1 MNQRRTLIKTSFAT
15 TLGLS
20 LHQRAVVA
28 QTTPIRVIIPFPAG
42 GGGDS
47 LARLMLTPSVANYS
61 GTPNAIFENVGGA
74 GGNLGALAA
83 LRADKSHETFLY
95 GTNGTHA
102 INQTLYSKPG
112 FSAINDFEPVSRL
125 SSIALLVVVRPNL
138 TVNSLADLL
147 KLLKSNPG
155 KFTYGSAG
163 NGTTSHLAMESLKAQ
178 AGLHVVHVPYRGGA
192 QAITDLI
199 GGQVDM
205 MIEISANAAPQVKA
219 GRIRALGVSTIT
231 RLPGFEELP
240 TIAESGVPGFDVS
253 AWDALFIPKSQGSV
267 NQASVEKMNRAIR
280 AALTDVK
287 MKEQLAAR
295 GAVPTPSSPDELKKF
310 VATEI
315 DRWAIA
321 IKRSGAKID

>member
-1 MNQRRTLIKTSFAT
+1 MSQRRTLIKAGLASSVG
-15 TLGLS
+15 LGLNYP
-20 LHQRAVVA
+20 LAFA
-28 QTTPIRVIIPFPAG
+28 QNTPVKVIIPFPAG

-47 LARLMLTPSVANYS
+47 LARLMLTPAVASYS
-61 GTPNAIFENVGGA
+61 GASNAVFENVGGA
-74 GGNLGALAA
+74 GGNVGAIVA
-83 LRADKSHETFLY
+83 LKADRGSETFFY

-102 INQTLYSKPG
+102 INQTLYAKPG

-138 TVNSLADLL
+138 AVNSLADLL
-147 KLLKSNPG
+147 KLLKSSPG

-199 GGQVDM
+199 GGQIDM

-219 GRIRALGVSTIT
+219 GRIRALGVSTIS
-231 RLPGFEELP
+231 RLPGFDELP
-240 TIAESGVPGFDVS
+240 TIAESGVPGFAVS
-253 AWDALFIPKSQGSV
+253 AWDAVFMPKLQGPA
-267 NQASVEKMNRAIR
+267 NPASVEKMSRAIL
-280 AALTDVK
+280 AALSDPK
-287 MKEQLAAR
+287 IKDQLVAR

-310 VATEI
+310 VASEI
-315 DRWAIA
+315 ERWAVA

>member
-1 MNQRRTLIKTSFAT
+1 MNHRRTLIKT
-15 TLGLS
+15 GLAAS
-20 LHQRAVVA
+20 SAMMLNTQMLSA
-28 QTTPIRVIIPFPAG
+28 QNMPVKVIIPFPAG
-42 GGGDS
+42 GGGDT
-47 LARLMLTPSVANYS
+47 LARLMLAPAVANYS
-61 GTPNAIFENVGGA
+61 GAPNAVFENIGGA
-74 GGNLGALAA
+74 GGNLGAMAA
-83 LRADKSHETFLY
+83 LKADRASETFFY

-102 INQTLYSKPG
+102 INQTLYAKPG
-112 FSAINDFEPVSRL
+112 FSAVNDFEPISRL

-138 TVNSLADLL
+138 NVNSLADLL
-147 KLLKSNPG
+147 KLLKSSPG

-219 GRIRALGVSTIT
+219 GRIRALGVSTLS
-231 RLPGFEELP
+231 RLPGFDELP

-253 AWDALFIPKSQGSV
+253 AWDAVFMPKLQGPA
-267 NQASVEKMNRAIR
+267 NQASIEKMNRSVR
-280 AALTDVK
+280 AALGDAK
-287 MKEQLAAR
+287 LKEQLLAR
-295 GAVPTPSSPDELKKF
+295 GAVPTPSSPDELKRF

-315 DRWAIA
+315 ERWAVA
-321 IKRSGAKID
+321 IQRSGAKID

>member
-1 MNQRRTLIKTSFAT
+1 MSHRRTLLKASLAATMGLTLNHPTSW
-15 TLGLS
+15 
-20 LHQRAVVA
+20 A
-28 QTTPIRVIIPFPAG
+28 QTAPVKVIIPFPAG

-47 LARLMLTPSVANYS
+47 LARLMLSPAIANYS
-61 GTPNAIFENVGGA
+61 GTPNAIFENIGGA
-74 GGNLGALAA
+74 GGNLGAIAA
-83 LRADKSHETFLY
+83 LKTDKNSDTFFY

-112 FSAINDFEPVSRL
+112 FSALNDFEPVSRL
-125 SSIALLVVVRPNL
+125 SSIALLVVIRPGL
-138 TVNSLADLL
+138 AVNSLSDLL
-147 KLLKSNPG
+147 KMLKSNPG

-231 RLPGFEELP
+231 RLPGFEDLP

-253 AWDALFIPKSQGSV
+253 AWDAVFIPKAQGAP
-267 NQASVEKMNRAIR
+267 NLASVEKMNRAIR
-280 AALTDVK
+280 AALGDAK
-287 MKEQLAAR
+287 LKEQLAAR
-295 GAVPTPSSPDELKKF
+295 GAVPTPSSPEELKKF
-310 VATEI
+310 VTTEI
-315 DRWAIA
+315 ERWAIA

>member
-1 MNQRRTLIKTSFAT
+1 VNQRRTLIKTGFAT
-15 TLGLS
+15 AVAASLS
-20 LHQRAVVA
+20 PDSTFA
-28 QTTPIRVIIPFPAG
+28 QNTQVKIIVPFPAG

-47 LARLMLTPSVANYS
+47 LARLMLSPAVANYS
-61 GTPNAIFENVGGA
+61 GTPNAVFENIGGA
-74 GGNLGALAA
+74 GGNLGAIAA
-83 LRADKSHETFLY
+83 LKTDKNSDTFFY

-102 INQTLYSKPG
+102 INQTLYAKPG
-112 FSAINDFEPVSRL
+112 FSALNDFEPVSRL
-125 SSIALLVVVRPNL
+125 SSIALLVVVRPGL
-138 TVNSLADLL
+138 AVNSLSELL
-147 KLLKSNPG
+147 KMLKSNPG

-219 GRIRALGVSTIT
+219 GRIRALGVSTVT
-231 RLPGFEELP
+231 RLPGFDDLP

-253 AWDALFIPKSQGSV
+253 AWDAVFIPKAQGAP
-267 NQASVEKMNRAIR
+267 NPASVEKMNRAIR
-280 AALTDVK
+280 AALGDAK
-287 MKEQLAAR
+287 LKEQLAAR
-295 GAVPTPSSPDELKKF
+295 GAVPTPSSPEELRRF
-310 VATEI
+310 VSTEI
-315 DRWAIA
+315 ERWAVA

>member
-1 MNQRRTLIKTSFAT
+1 VNQRRALIKTSFAAT
-15 TLGLS
+15 IGLALHPTLTF
-20 LHQRAVVA
+20 A
-28 QTTPIRVIIPFPAG
+28 QNAPVKVIIPFPAG

-47 LARLMLTPSVANYS
+47 LARLMLSPAVANYS
-61 GTPNAIFENVGGA
+61 GAPNAIFENIGGA
-74 GGNLGALAA
+74 GGNLGAIAA
-83 LRADKSHETFLY
+83 LKTDKNSETFFY

-102 INQTLYSKPG
+102 INQTLYAKPG
-112 FSAINDFEPVSRL
+112 FSALNDFEPVSRL
-125 SSIALLVVVRPNL
+125 SSIALLVVVRPGL
-138 TVNSLADLL
+138 AVNSLSDLL
-147 KLLKSNPG
+147 KMLKSNPG

-219 GRIRALGVSTIT
+219 GRIRALGVSTLT
-231 RLPGFEELP
+231 RLPGFEDLP

-253 AWDALFIPKSQGSV
+253 AWDAVFIPKAQGAP
-267 NQASVEKMNRAIR
+267 NPATVEKMNRSIR
-280 AALTDVK
+280 AALADTK
-287 MKEQLAAR
+287 LKEQLAAR
-295 GAVPTPSSPDELKKF
+295 GAVPTPSSPDELRRF
-310 VATEI
+310 VSTEI
-315 DRWAIA
+315 ERWAVA